1 MYADW
6 PLLSLVV
13 WTPIFGGILVLLA
26 GDKEP
31 AGARKIALLVSIITF
46 LLTLPLYSQF
56 NTETHLMQFVERQDW
71 IAAFNI
77 EYYLGVDGISMP
89 LILLTSFT
97 TVIVV
102 ISAWEVIQYRASQY
116 FAAFLIM
123 EGFMIGTFSALDSI
137 LFYIFF
143 EAMLIPMFLV
153 IGIWGGNHGTQ
164 SRSSMKYYCKH

>member
-31 AGARKIALLVSIITF
+31 SGARKIALLVSIVTF
-46 LLTLPLYSQF
+46 LLTLPLYLQF
-56 NTETHLMQFVERQDW
+56 NTDTHLMQFVERQSW

-102 ISAWEVIQYRASQY
+102 ISAYGRFHDRHLLRA
-116 FAAFLIM
+116 
-123 EGFMIGTFSALDSI
+123 
-137 LFYIFF
+137 
-143 EAMLIPMFLV
+143 
-153 IGIWGGNHGTQ
+153 
-164 SRSSMKYYCKH
+164 